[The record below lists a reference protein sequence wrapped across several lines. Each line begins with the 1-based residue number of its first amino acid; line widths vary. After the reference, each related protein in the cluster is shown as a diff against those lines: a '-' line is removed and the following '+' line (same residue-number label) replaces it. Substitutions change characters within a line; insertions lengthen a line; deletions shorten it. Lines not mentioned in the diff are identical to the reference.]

1 MRDSRRIFDSDSD
14 EADDN
19 NESIVGTDLKTVS
32 KESSPAPLADAIDNE
47 RLNDTETPVI
57 VATVRFDLSLF

>member
-47 RLNDTETPVI
+47 HLNDTETPVI